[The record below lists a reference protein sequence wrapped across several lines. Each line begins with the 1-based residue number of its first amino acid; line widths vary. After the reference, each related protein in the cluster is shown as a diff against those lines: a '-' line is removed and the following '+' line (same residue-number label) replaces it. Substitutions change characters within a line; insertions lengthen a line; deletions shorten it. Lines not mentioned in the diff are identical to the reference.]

1 MYFVFT
7 SQVTDEIEPGSESS
21 NIMYSL
27 SSSSAPPGLAGHFHI
42 DPFTGDVSVVQPLD
56 FDNIS
61 FSTANPGAI
70 SLTAMIRDHG
80 RSPLSSTSTF
90 TIILL
95 VKISSTYLSLLFI
108 LFANFIIWITFF
120 VKYRYMATDW
130 IIDHTVV
137 L

>member
-7 SQVTDEIEPGSESS
+7 SQATDDIEPGSESS

-61 FSTANPGAI
+61 FSPANPGAI

-95 VKISSTYLSLLFI
+95 VKISSTYVSLLFI
-108 LFANFIIWITFF
+108 IANFIIWITFL
-120 VKYRYMATDW
+120 VKNPSMATDW
-130 IIDHTVV
+130 IIDYTVV